1 MRRLLTLAAS
11 RPLAGRLPAP
21 GGGLAVRRLAL
32 ALRPSPPVL
41 AGILVVLLAATG
53 GWMWL
58 RDSSLVAVR
67 KVEVTGLTGPQAGRI
82 RAALEGAARN
92 MTTLH
97 VSLGALRDAAS
108 PFPIVKDL
116 RVSARPPHALRI
128 LVEERDPVAAVLVDG
143 RPVAVAS
150 DGSLLRDSGNAT
162 RLALLP
168 PLDVPPAGD
177 RVTAALARREL
188 GLLAGAPPVLRGQ
201 IARVTLSRAHGL
213 VALVRGGPAL
223 YFGGPSR
230 LVAKWAAVAAV
241 LADRTSA
248 GARYLDVRVP
258 ERPAA
263 GGVPALSATSP
274 SGVSPG
280 AGTAPAAPGSA
291 SASPPGATTPAVPGA
306 AATGGATGSSR
317 AAP

>member
-1 MRRLLTLAAS
+1 
-11 RPLAGRLPAP
+11 
-21 GGGLAVRRLAL
+21 VRRLAL

-41 AGILVVLLAATG
+41 AGLLVVLLAATG

-97 VSLGALRDAAS
+97 VSVGALRDAAS
-108 PFPIVKDL
+108 PFPIVKEL
-116 RVSARPPHALRI
+116 RVSARPPHGLRI
-128 LVEERDPVAAVLVDG
+128 LVEERDPVAAVLIDG
-143 RPVAVAS
+143 RPVAVAP
-150 DGSLLRDSGNAT
+150 DGSLLRGSGDPG

-168 PLDVPPAGD
+168 PLDVPPGGE
-177 RVTAALARREL
+177 RITAALARREI
-188 GLLAGAPPVLRGQ
+188 GLLAAAPAVLRAQ
-201 IARVTLSRAHGL
+201 IAHVTLSRAHGL

-223 YFGGPSR
+223 YFGAPSR

-241 LADRTSA
+241 LADHTSA

-263 GGVPALSATSP
+263 GGVPAPSATPP

-280 AGTAPAAPGSA
+280 AGTAPAPPGSA
-291 SASPPGATTPAVPGA
+291 SAPTSGATTPGVPGA
-306 AATGGATGSSR
+306 TSSGGATGSPR
-317 AAP
+317 ATP

>member
-1 MRRLLTLAAS
+1 MRRLLARAAS
-11 RPLAGRLPAP
+11 RPLAGRFPT
-21 GGGLAVRRLAL
+21 GGEGVAGRRLGL
-32 ALRPSPPVL
+32 ALRPSPL
-41 AGILVVLLAATG
+41 LIAGLLVVLLVATG
-53 GWMWL
+53 GWLWL

-67 KVEVTGLTGPQAGRI
+67 KVEVTGLTGPQAGRL

-97 VSLGALRDAAS
+97 VSVGALRDAAS

-128 LVEERDPVAAVLVDG
+128 VVEEQDPVAAVLMDG
-143 RPVAVAS
+143 HPVAVAP
-150 DGSLLRDSGNAT
+150 DGSLLRDTGDAG

-168 PLDVPPAGD
+168 LDVPPGGE
-177 RVTAALARREL
+177 RVTTAIARREI
-188 GLLAGAPPVLRGQ
+188 GLLLAAPAVLRAQ
-201 IARVTLSRAHGL
+201 IARVTLSGAHGM

-248 GARYLDVRVP
+248 GARYVDVRVP

-263 GGVPALSATSP
+263 GGVPASPPTPP
-274 SGVSPG
+274 SGVTPS
-280 AGTAPAAPGSA
+280 AGTAAPPGSA
-291 SASPPGATTPAVPGA
+291 TAPRPGA
-306 AATGGATGSSR
+306 ATPPVTGATSSTGGSGSPR
-317 AAP
+317 AVP